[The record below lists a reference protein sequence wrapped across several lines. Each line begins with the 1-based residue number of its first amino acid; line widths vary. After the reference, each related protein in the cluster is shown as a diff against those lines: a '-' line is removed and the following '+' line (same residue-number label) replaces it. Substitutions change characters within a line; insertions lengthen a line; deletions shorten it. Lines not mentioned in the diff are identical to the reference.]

1 MAKSWIQHEKRAICI
16 VDWREL
22 AIGSYC
28 TAAKRNTKIVGSYM
42 AQMIKSQGIKPIETV
57 LVGHSLGA
65 HISGIC
71 GHELGS
77 QIKIIYGKFSRK
89 KNVVFSEDFE
99 NTNFFLFLYSF
110 AFDSFISISLHFITG
125 KLIKKAS
132 IQLAH
137 NSHFQR

>member
-89 KNVVFSEDFE
+89 KTLFFRKILRIPIFFYFSIHLLLIHLS
-99 NTNFFLFLYSF
+99 LFLYTS
-110 AFDSFISISLHFITG
+110 SRV
-125 KLIKKAS
+125 
-132 IQLAH
+132 
-137 NSHFQR
+137 N